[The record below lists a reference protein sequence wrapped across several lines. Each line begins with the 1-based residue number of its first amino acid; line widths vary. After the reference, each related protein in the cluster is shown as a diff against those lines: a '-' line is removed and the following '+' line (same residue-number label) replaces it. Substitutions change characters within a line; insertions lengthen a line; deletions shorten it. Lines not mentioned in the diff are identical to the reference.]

1 VELDERHIWNQA
13 PSRAEL
19 AEIAAAL
26 PGGAR
31 DLLSTRSTR
40 YRELG
45 IDAERLS
52 EGELLDLLAREP
64 KMLRRPI
71 IWDGRRAVVGARREE
86 VAEFI
91 SHRAGPGA
99 R

>member
-1 VELDERHIWNQA
+1 VELEERDIRRQP
-13 PSRAEL
+13 PSREEL
-19 AEIAAAL
+19 AAIAAAL

-31 DLLSTRSTR
+31 ALLATRSAR

-45 IDAERLS
+45 VDADRLS
-52 EGELLDLLAREP
+52 DGQLLDLLARESR
-64 KMLRRPI
+64 MLRRPI

-86 VAEFI
+86 VAAFT